1 MREVASHRIDEW
13 RMAYA
18 LDGIPER
25 TRIHW
30 EHWYD
35 GPSLGTLQEMCDTLL
50 DHLAARIAQDPE
62 LCSPS
67 SAVVLRTAAECA
79 LGALSYGASPN
90 GDQEV
95 PLPLIGE
102 TFSSEVAGYDPPVD
116 QAPTARTWRQVFS
129 LCLISGPWERDR
141 AIGGLLRVDF
151 APTIREGVPY
161 SPLESQSDP
170 ADIAE
175 MDALCSYL
183 VGPWRSNYSESGL
196 VLCKPDADERAEAA
210 RQLDAVGALTSD
222 QQLLRTLLED
232 DRSTFEDALTTRLT
246 QYRDNAAIDA
256 PPRTLLPFGT
266 ISLVKLATQVHGWE
280 LGIRSDY
287 LPGGLLHGEY
297 SLPADPE
304 VEGDLCEK

>member
-1 MREVASHRIDEW
+1 MREVASHRVDEW

-18 LDGIPER
+18 LDGISER

-35 GPSLGTLQEMCDTLL
+35 GLSLGSLQEMCDGLL
-50 DHLAARIAQDPE
+50 DHLAARIAEDPE
-62 LCSPS
+62 LCSPD

-79 LGALSYGASPN
+79 LGALSLGAFPN

-95 PLPLIGE
+95 PLPLIDE
-102 TFSSEVAGYDPPVD
+102 MFSSEVVDYRSLVD

-141 AIGGLLRVDF
+141 VIGGLLLVDY
-151 APTIREGVPY
+151 APTIREGVPH

-175 MDALCSYL
+175 MDALCIYL
-183 VGPWRSNYSESGL
+183 VGPWQPNSSVHGSSL
-196 VLCKPDADERAEAA
+196 VLRKPDADERAEAA
-210 RQLDAVGALTSD
+210 RQLDAVGPLTSD

-232 DRSTFEDALTTRLT
+232 DRSTFEHALTTRLT
-246 QYRDNAAIDA
+246 QYRDNAAVDA
-256 PPRTLLPFGT
+256 PPRSLLPFGT
-266 ISLVKLATQVHGWE
+266 IALVKLAIRVHGWE
-280 LGIRSDY
+280 LGIGSNY
-287 LPGGLLHGEY
+287 LPARLLHGE
-297 SLPADPE
+297 
-304 VEGDLCEK
+304 